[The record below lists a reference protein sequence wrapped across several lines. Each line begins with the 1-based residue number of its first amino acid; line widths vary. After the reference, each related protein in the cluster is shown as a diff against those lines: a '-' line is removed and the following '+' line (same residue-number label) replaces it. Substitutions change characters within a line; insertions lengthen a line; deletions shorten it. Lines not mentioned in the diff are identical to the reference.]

1 MTKFKVNGK
10 EMDYVHIQK
19 NIDGSIEV
27 TYSEK
32 FDIVT
37 AHMSDIMQKIRNNGL
52 TAQVFRANAKKYGYI
67 TIVLNRPEDLTGVLF
82 SLDIPLDA
90 CDWLD
95 KENGYVIVEVD
106 KLPGHKPVSEM
117 NHINDGVKA

>member
-1 MTKFKVNGK
+1 
-10 EMDYVHIQK
+10 
-19 NIDGSIEV
+19 
-27 TYSEK
+27 
-32 FDIVT
+32 
-37 AHMSDIMQKIRNNGL
+37 MQKIRNNGL

>member
-1 MTKFKVNGK
+1 
-10 EMDYVHIQK
+10 MDYVHIQK

>member
-106 KLPGHKPVSEM
+106 KLPGHKPVPEM

>member
-19 NIDGSIEV
+19 NMDGSIEV

>member
-67 TIVLNRPEDLTGVLF
+67 TIVLIRPEDLTGVLF

>member
-19 NIDGSIEV
+19 NMDGSIEV

-52 TAQVFRANAKKYGYI
+52 TAQVFRATAKKYGYI